1 MYKLLIFDWDGTL
14 ADSTSHIVDCLE
26 VVSKKMQT
34 PFPGR
39 EAAKNIIGLGL
50 SEAIVELFGIEDQMF
65 VDGFKEAYSAQ
76 FLLAEITRS
85 GLYPGVID
93 MLGYLREA
101 KYLTAV
107 ATGKSRR
114 GMDRALN
121 AMDMSE
127 YFDAVRCADETRS
140 KPDPLMLQELLDAF
154 SLRPHEA
161 VMVGDT
167 EYDMEMAMR
176 LGMDRIAMSHGAH
189 QVSRLQKYRPVAVAD
204 NVAELQKLFL

>member
-14 ADSTSHIVDCLE
+14 ADSTSHIVECLE
-26 VVSKKMQT
+26 AASNKMQA

-50 SEAIVELFGIEDQMF
+50 SEAIIELFGIEDELF
-65 VDGFKEAYSAQ
+65 VDSFKEAYSAQ

-93 MLGYLREA
+93 MLVGLREA
-101 KYLTAV
+101 GYLTAI

-114 GMDRALN
+114 GMDRALK
-121 AMDMSE
+121 AMEMCA

-140 KPDPLMLQELLDAF
+140 KPDPLMLQELLEKF
-154 SLRPHEA
+154 SLQPHEA

-176 LGMDRIAMSHGAH
+176 LGMDRVAMSHGAH
-189 QVSRLQKYRPVAVAD
+189 QVSRLQKYQPVAVAN
-204 NVAELQKLFL
+204 NVAELQELFL